1 MSYCKNNLKYLLETN
16 EIENYCFFCYCYTY
30 FVNLFPGS
38 KKVEEEETLGNL
50 KKELE
55 LDVHKITVEDL
66 CRRLGKE
73 IILSA
78 IQMYI

>member
-1 MSYCKNNLKYLLETN
+1 MGAK
-16 EIENYCFFCYCYTY
+16 
-30 FVNLFPGS
+30 GS

-66 CRRLGKE
+66 CRRLGKQ

>member
-1 MSYCKNNLKYLLETN
+1 MSYCKNLKYLLETK
-16 EIENYCFFCYCYTY
+16 EIENYCFFFCYCYTH

-66 CRRLGKE
+66 CRRLGKQ

>member
-1 MSYCKNNLKYLLETN
+1 MSYCKNLQYLLETK
-16 EIENYCFFCYCYTY
+16 EIENYCFFLCYCNY

-66 CRRLGKE
+66 CRRLGKQ

>member
-1 MSYCKNNLKYLLETN
+1 MSYCKNLKYLLETK
-16 EIENYCFFCYCYTY
+16 EIENYCYTY

-55 LDVHKITVEDL
+55 LDVHKITVEEL